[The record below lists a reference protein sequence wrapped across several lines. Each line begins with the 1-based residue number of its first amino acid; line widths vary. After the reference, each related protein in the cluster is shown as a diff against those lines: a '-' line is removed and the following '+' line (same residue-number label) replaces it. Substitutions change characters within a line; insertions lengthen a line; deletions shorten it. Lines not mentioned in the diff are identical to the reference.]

1 MSAQAAAL
9 GPLAAA
15 LGPLKRLTKYSLQ
28 RLRRLILKENAAW
41 ENEHLGGSCPWEKG
55 FGKLPNTLIILFIFR
70 NVKPA
75 FHKFGLYGGLM
86 YTGLFYIVGRGKE
99 PWTFKHEV
107 LWTLFYTWDFILYF
121 YDDLQ
126 LSWICKYGSLNVL
139 AKIEKMVE

>member
-1 MSAQAAAL
+1 
-9 GPLAAA
+9 
-15 LGPLKRLTKYSLQ
+15 
-28 RLRRLILKENAAW
+28 
-41 ENEHLGGSCPWEKG
+41 
-55 FGKLPNTLIILFIFR
+55 
-70 NVKPA
+70 
-75 FHKFGLYGGLM
+75 M

-107 LWTLFYTWDFILYF
+107 LWTLFYTWDF